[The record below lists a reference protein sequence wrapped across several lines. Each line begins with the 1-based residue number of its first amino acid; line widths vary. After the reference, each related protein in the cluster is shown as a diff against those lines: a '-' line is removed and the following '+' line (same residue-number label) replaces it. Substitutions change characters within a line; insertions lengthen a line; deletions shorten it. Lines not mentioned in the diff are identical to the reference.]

1 MGASSSRWHG
11 RWEKRHRHK
20 VVSRHDNKAMPLAV
34 GPKVSAGTIRTI
46 SHIGLITDPHLK
58 IFIFEGRYCP
68 DLYDLQ

>member
-1 MGASSSRWHG
+1 
-11 RWEKRHRHK
+11 
-20 VVSRHDNKAMPLAV
+20 MPLAV